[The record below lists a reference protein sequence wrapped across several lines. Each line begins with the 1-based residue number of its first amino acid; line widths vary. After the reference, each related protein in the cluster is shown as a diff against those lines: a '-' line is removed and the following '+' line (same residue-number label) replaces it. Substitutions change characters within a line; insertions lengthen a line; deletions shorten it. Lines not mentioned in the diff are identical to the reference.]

1 MLGVV
6 LFADA
11 LHYCLCLLDAIL
23 QQEIVS
29 EGKRKLST
37 HLRPHCRSKKEVDI
51 SLFQLHVAN
60 GGFIL
65 ISKEMSPWGIIGIVL
80 EEGQGERITDHFG

>member
-1 MLGVV
+1 MLGVI

-11 LHYCLCLLDAIL
+11 LHYYLCLLDAIL

-29 EGKRKLST
+29 KGKRKLST
-37 HLRPHCRSKKEVDI
+37 HLRPHCSSKKEADVG
-51 SLFQLHVAN
+51 LLELHVAN

-65 ISKEMSPWGIIGIVL
+65 IGKEMSPRGIIGIVL
-80 EEGQGERITDHFG
+80 KKGQRKRRTDHFG

>member
-1 MLGVV
+1 
-6 LFADA
+6 
-11 LHYCLCLLDAIL
+11 LDAIL

-37 HLRPHCRSKKEVDI
+37 HLRPHCSSKKEVDVV
-51 SLFQLHVAN
+51 FFELHVAN

-65 ISKEMSPWGIIGIVL
+65 ISKEMSPWGIIGIIL
-80 EEGQGERITDHFG
+80 EKGQGRRRTDHFG